1 MAGTHV
7 MNEALLQFIWQ
18 HSLYNASGLHTTMGE
33 PLVVVWPGRVNTDAG
48 PDLSEAKIKVGDTIL
63 VGNVELHVRTSDWH
77 KHGHQNDA
85 AYRNLALHVVFDHD
99 APAIGGN
106 IPTLELKGHIPAEVI
121 ARYSGLMHDAGKLPC
136 GTQHTVVREITK
148 EGWMSR
154 LLAERWEQK
163 LADWDIMLSN
173 SADDWRNLLYWR
185 MAANFGFKT
194 NATPF
199 LMLARSLPL
208 NVPTRH
214 KDDLIQLEAL
224 FFGQAGMLD
233 GDLSDDHPRALQKEY
248 DHLRKKYKLKP
259 IPAELWKFMRMRPVN
274 FPTIRIAQ
282 FAALVHRSVHLFSQ
296 IIESHTVADI
306 RPLLDVK
313 ASEYWDTHYRFDVAH
328 EKPFPKALGKTSIEN
343 IIINTIAPIQFL
355 YAARQGSAD
364 MQERALQLLETVP
377 AETNHITTLWEEHDW
392 KAENAAGSQA
402 LIQLYNNYCSRKRCL
417 ECTIGLNILKQK

>member
-1 MAGTHV
+1 
-7 MNEALLQFIWQ
+7 MNEALLLFIWQ
-18 HSLYNASGLHTTMGE
+18 HSLYDTVALRTAAGE
-33 PLVVVWPGRVNTDAG
+33 PLTVIAPGRVNTNAG
-48 PDLSEAKIKVGDTIL
+48 PDLSDAKIKVGDTIL
-63 VGNVELHVRTSDWH
+63 VGNVELHVRTSDWY
-77 KHGHQNDA
+77 KHGHQHDA
-85 AYRNLALHVVFDHD
+85 AYRSLALHVVYEHD

-106 IPTLELKGHIPAEVI
+106 IPTLELKDHIPAGMI
-121 ARYSGLMHDAGKLPC
+121 ARYSGLMTGPGKLPC
-136 GTQHTVVREITK
+136 GTQHSIVRDITK

-163 LADWDIMLSN
+163 LAEWDVMLSD

-208 NVPTRH
+208 NVATRH
-214 KDDLIQLEAL
+214 KDDLMQLEAL

-233 GDLSDDHPRALQKEY
+233 GDFTDDHPRTLQREY
-248 DHLRKKYKLKP
+248 EYLRKKYKLHP

-274 FPTIRIAQ
+274 FPSVRIAQ

-296 IIESHTVADI
+296 VIESHTVADI
-306 RPLLDVK
+306 RTLLDVK
-313 ASEYWDTHYRFDVAH
+313 AGEYWDTHYRFDVPQD
-328 EKPFPKALGKTSIEN
+328 KPSVKTLGKTSVEN

-355 YAARQGSAD
+355 YAARQGTAAL
-364 MQERALQLLETVP
+364 QERSLQLLESVP
-377 AETNHITTLWEEHDW
+377 AEQNHITALWEENNW
-392 KAENAAGSQA
+392 TVQNAAGSQA

-417 ECTIGLNILKQK
+417 DCTIGLGIMRRK